1 MCQPNVKV
9 HEMRSHSHSNPDEEK
24 KVMTRKQKAEN
35 KAHEGGHPP
44 KKPKAEDDHN
54 GHANGKPSP
63 AEFEELYSAVKE
75 HLSTEQMREILEVND
90 QDSSG
95 PDAAVLRKC
104 QDLLFY
110 GPLDKRRICN
120 GKLEFNGIRYSCTGT
135 YSEWASCTLNT
146 RDPPR
151 KQEPTKLPESVEK
164 SPASDLLKK
173 YRDPSRRPK
182 RDLSTPDKPF
192 TGMLISLMGR
202 LTRSHQYWR
211 QEVDKHGGKVANH
224 VIGVTCLIVSPA
236 ERERGGTNKLAEAME
251 RGIPVVSEKWLIDSI
266 EKQEPQ
272 PLEAYDIVTDLAP
285 DGKGVPWDKMDPSE
299 EAIESLSAE
308 LKLYGKRA
316 VYKDTKLQEKG
327 GRIFERD
334 DILYNCAF
342 SRCDLGQ
349 KLNDYCILQLIMV
362 PENSLNLYYKKGRV
376 GDDPNAEERLEE
388 CKEVDDA
395 VKEFVRI
402 FEEVTGNEFEPWERE
417 KKIQK
422 KPLKFYPIDMDDGV
436 EVRHGGLGLHQLG
449 VSATHCKLQPE
460 VANFMKVLCSQ
471 EIYKYALMEMGLDA
485 PDLPMGMLTDVHLK
499 RCEDVLQ
506 EFVEKLK
513 SVKESGPKSEAIWS
527 DFSQRWFTLLHST
540 RPFIFRNFQ
549 ELADHAAAALETVWD
564 ITAASHLI
572 GDMSRATID
581 DPLSDRYSKLGCSI
595 SPLDKESD
603 DYKMILKYLD
613 KTYEP
618 VKVGDTEYGVSVE
631 NIFVVE
637 SNACP
642 SLDEIKKLPNKFL
655 LWCGTRSSNL
665 MRHLH
670 KGFLPSICSLP
681 VPGYMAGKAIVCSD
695 AAAEAARYGY
705 TAVDRP
711 EGFLILAVASLGED
725 IIELKSTPED
735 TKSLE
740 DKKAGVKGIGKK
752 KTNESE
758 HFVWQDDIKVPC
770 GRLVPSDNKD
780 SILEYNEYAVYDPKQ
795 TCIRFLV
802 GVKYD
807 EKNAVMD
814 TEGRP

>member
-1 MCQPNVKV
+1 MKV
-9 HEMRSHSHSNPDEEK
+9 HETRSHSHSNPDEEK
-24 KVMTRKQKAEN
+24 KVMTRKQKDEN

-63 AEFEELYSAVKE
+63 AEFEELCSAVKE

-95 PDAAVLRKC
+95 PDAAVLRRC

-110 GPLDKRRICN
+110 GPLDKCRICN

-151 KQEPTKLPESVEK
+151 KQEPTKLPENVEK
-164 SPASDLLKK
+164 SPVSDLLKK
-173 YRDPSRRPK
+173 YQDPSRRPK

-211 QEVDKHGGKVANH
+211 QEVDKHGGKVTNH

-251 RGIPVVSEKWLIDSI
+251 RGIPVVR
-266 EKQEPQ
+266 
-272 PLEAYDIVTDLAP
+272 
-285 DGKGVPWDKMDPSE
+285 VPWDKMDPSE

-327 GRIFERD
+327 GKIFERD

-362 PENSLNLYYKKGRV
+362 PEDSLNLYYKKGRV

-388 CKEVDDA
+388 WKDVDDA

-436 EVRHGGLGLHQLG
+436 EVRHGGLGLCQLG

-513 SVKESGPKSEAIWS
+513 SVKESGPESEAIWS

-540 RPFIFRNFQ
+540 RPFISRNLQ
-549 ELADHAAAALETVWD
+549 IMLQLHWR
-564 ITAASHLI
+564 TAASHLI
-572 GDMSRATID
+572 GDMSGATID

-618 VKVGDTEYGVSVE
+618 VKVGDTEYGVCVE

-655 LWCGTRSSNL
+655 LLCGTRSSNL

-681 VPGYMAGKAIVCSD
+681 VPGYMGGKAIVFSD
-695 AAAEAARYGY
+695 AAAEAAKYGY

-711 EGFLILAVASLGED
+711 EGFLVLAVASLGED

-740 DKKAGVKGIGKK
+740 DKKVGVKSIGKK
-752 KTNESE
+752 KTDESE

-814 TEGRP
+814 TEERP